1 MDEFVRL
8 FPTIIVAIITA
19 VTSSGF
25 TSLIIFLIQRKDR
38 MKEKEAEKYSAQSRM
53 LLGLGHD
60 KILFLTDK
68 FVRRGAIT
76 LKEKRNLKYLY
87 EPYHEAPPNGLGGNG
102 DCEIGYDACMK
113 LPIVSE
119 EDALAMDCT
128 LHRKEFG
135 IETE

>member
-1 MDEFVRL
+1 MEKTL
-8 FPTIIVAIITA
+8 EILPTIIVAVISA

-25 TSLIIFLIQRKDR
+25 VSLIIFLIQRKDKL
-38 MKEKEAEKYSAQSRM
+38 KEKEQEKDSAQSRM

-60 KILFLTDK
+60 KLIYLTDK

-87 EPYHEAPPNGLGGNG
+87 EPYHDGLGGNG
-102 DCEIGYDACMK
+102 DCEIGYDACQK
-113 LPIVSE
+113 LKVVSD
-119 EDALAMDCT
+119 EDALLLDSE

-135 IETE
+135 FETE